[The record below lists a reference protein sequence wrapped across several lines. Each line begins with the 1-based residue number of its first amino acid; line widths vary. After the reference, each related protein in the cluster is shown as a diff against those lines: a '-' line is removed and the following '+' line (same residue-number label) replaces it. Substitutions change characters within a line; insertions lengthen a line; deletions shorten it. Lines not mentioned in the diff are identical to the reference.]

1 MKRLTLG
8 SLLCVVAMLWSSST
22 DAKGFGLGARYSFMR
37 NIEAHAN
44 TNVIGVLGRLR
55 GDLIGVEAAID
66 YRKDNLGGDVS
77 VKTWPV
83 TASLLIYPFTPIY
96 GLAGFGWYNATVEY
110 PVLGSTKSNTSTQ
123 LGYHLG
129 AGLEIPVSP
138 NVSLN
143 GEFRYIFLDYKF
155 AKLEDFPNDV
165 SKRKANSFSV
175 SAAILFYIH

>member
-1 MKRLTLG
+1 MRKLTLLL
-8 SLLCVVAMLWSSST
+8 LLCVAAVLSSNS
-22 DAKGFGLGARYSFMR
+22 AEARGFGLGARYSFVR
-37 NIEAHAN
+37 NMDAKEN
-44 TNVIGVLGRLR
+44 SNMIGVLGRLR
-55 GDLIGVEAAID
+55 GNVIGLEAAID
-66 YRKDNLGGDVS
+66 YRKDNFGGDVS
-77 VKTWPV
+77 VKTWPI

-96 GLAGFGWYNATVEY
+96 GLAGFGWYNATIEY
-110 PVLGSTKSNTSTQ
+110 PVLGSTKSSTSTQ

-165 SKRKANSFSV
+165 SKRKANSFNV
-175 SAAILFYIH
+175 GAAILFYIH